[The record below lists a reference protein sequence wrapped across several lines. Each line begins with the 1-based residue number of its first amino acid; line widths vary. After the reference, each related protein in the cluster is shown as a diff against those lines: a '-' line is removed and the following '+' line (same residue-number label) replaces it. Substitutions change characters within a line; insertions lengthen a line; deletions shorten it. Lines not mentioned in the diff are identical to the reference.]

1 MKKAFLFVLA
11 VAVLASFFASSNP
24 DGLERTVKDLG
35 VLGAAAERAPLIPDY
50 VGPPVYEGGIATVS
64 EGIAGVLITLSV
76 FWLAAFMLKGKS

>member
-24 DGLERTVKDLG
+24 DGLEKTAIDLG
-35 VLGAAAERAPLIPDY
+35 SPIHS
-50 VGPPVYEGGIATVS
+50 GPPVCEGGVATAS

-76 FWLAAFMLKGKS
+76 FWLAAFMLKSKR